1 MFYYHFPVDPYFF
14 GPFFSMRKKVVSG
27 EVYNVFFHSA
37 VKADKNKKKTVV
49 RLTVCLEASLYIKII
64 FS

>member
-37 VKADKNKKKTVV
+37 VKADKNKKKLLSDLQYV
-49 RLTVCLEASLYIKII
+49 LKLLCI
-64 FS
+64 